1 MLVTLKVFTFTNNS
15 SCLLLAVKNVDTK
28 KLFCLQ
34 NFHINHSTNM
44 KFYAHTKI
52 LPFST
57 QNIYSDRWL
66 ATIIIKSY
74 THRNFFPVTNL
85 C

>member
-1 MLVTLKVFTFTNNS
+1 M
-15 SCLLLAVKNVDTK
+15 LAVKNVNTK
-28 KLFCLQ
+28 KLFHLQ
-34 NFHINHSTNM
+34 NFYINHSTNI
-44 KFYAHTKI
+44 KFYSHTKI

-74 THRNFFPVTNL
+74 TYRNVFPVTNL
-85 C
+85 Y